1 VSLVRQV
8 PTIWGAAQ
16 SERTLAGDV
25 VSTRRVHFRSQEE
38 QIEFLRELVD
48 EYRGHAG
55 IRARARD
62 IVFRQANCPP
72 RDEVAYALAIGRWV
86 QSNITYVRELPEQF
100 ATPVHTLLIRC
111 GDCDDFASVTASL
124 LEGGLGIESELVG
137 MSWETP
143 ADPGGAFGHIFCRA
157 VVRGQRIPLDAT
169 LEFPIEAL
177 TDPIEV
183 GRQRRLPGLRI
194 MVA

>member
-1 VSLVRQV
+1 MSLVRQV

-25 VSTRRVHFRSQEE
+25 VTTRRVHFRSQGE
-38 QIEFLRELVD
+38 QIEFLRQMVD

-62 IVFRQANCPP
+62 IVFRQANCPA

-86 QSNITYVRELPEQF
+86 QANVTYVRELPEEF
-100 ATPVHTLLIRC
+100 ATPVHTLLTRY
-111 GDCDDFASVTASL
+111 GDCDDFASVTAALIES
-124 LEGGLGIESELVG
+124 LGIESELVG

-143 ADPGGAFGHIFCRA
+143 ADPQGAFGHIFTRA

-194 MVA
+194 LVA

>member
-38 QIEFLRELVD
+38 QIEFLREMVD

-86 QSNITYVRELPEQF
+86 QSNITYVRELPEEF
-100 ATPVHTLLIRC
+100 ATPVHTLLTRY
-111 GDCDDFASVTASL
+111 GDCDDFASVTAALCES
-124 LEGGLGIESELVG
+124 LGIESELIG

-143 ADPGGAFGHIFCRA
+143 SDPTGAFGHIFTRA
-157 VVRGQRIPLDAT
+157 VVRGLRIPLDAT

-183 GRQRRLPGLRI
+183 GRKRRLPGLRI